1 MTLSVAL
8 GPDTQESTQT
18 GTAASTDAL
27 TAPDIPWNL
36 VIWNDPV
43 NLMSYVSYVFQSY
56 FGYSE
61 AKANKL
67 MLEVHK
73 KGRSIVAHGSKEQ
86 VEQHAVAMHGFGLW
100 ATVEKATGG
109 SGGRR
114 RTARAREN
122 VAKAFKYGLK
132 GITGFLEPAERE
144 LLRSLFDDV
153 ISMLEPEDRGHE
165 DPLAALIGL
174 DMEAREPSDRA
185 LRRLLPNVMKNDDAA
200 SLEFRQLT
208 ERSLRES
215 KIGALRAAALGLD
228 KDELVLTP
236 DDARHWSMALNDVRL
251 VLAERLD
258 IRDEADADHVHQ
270 MQDWSQAEDVES
282 YLALVYNFTTWLQE
296 SLVQAMLQ
304 SMERV
309 TACSAV
315 RCSAAPN
322 VTNST

>member
-8 GPDTQESTQT
+8 GPDTQAGTQT

-61 AKANKL
+61 PKANKL
-67 MLEVHK
+67 MMEVHK

-109 SGGRR
+109 AATERR
-114 RTARAREN
+114 NRARAKAN

-132 GITGFLEPAERE
+132 GITGYLEPAERE

-153 ISMLEPEDRGHE
+153 ISMLEPEERASE
-165 DPLAALIGL
+165 DPLAALVGL
-174 DMEAREPSDRA
+174 DMDVQEPTDRA
-185 LRRLLPNVMKNDDAA
+185 LRRLLPNVMKNDDDA
-200 SLEFRQLT
+200 SLEFRRLT
-208 ERSLRES
+208 ERSLRET

-228 KDELVLTP
+228 KDELVLTAGRCP
-236 DDARHWSMALNDVRL
+236 
-251 VLAERLD
+251 
-258 IRDEADADHVHQ
+258 
-270 MQDWSQAEDVES
+270 
-282 YLALVYNFTTWLQE
+282 ALVHGPQRRPAGAGRTAGHPGRRGRRACPPDAGLVPGRGRGKLPGPGLQLHHLAAGVPGPGHAAVPGTARLNGPAR
-296 SLVQAMLQ
+296 S
-304 SMERV
+304 SGRPGTRV
-309 TACSAV
+309 
-315 RCSAAPN
+315 
-322 VTNST
+322 